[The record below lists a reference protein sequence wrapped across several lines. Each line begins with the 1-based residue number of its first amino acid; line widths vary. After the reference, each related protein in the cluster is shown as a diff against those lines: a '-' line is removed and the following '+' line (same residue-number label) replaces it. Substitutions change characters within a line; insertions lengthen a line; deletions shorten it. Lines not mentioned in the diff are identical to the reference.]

1 MHDAPNAREAI
12 LDAAESQFAAHG
24 FDGTTIKRLAGAVGV
39 NTALLY
45 YYFADKEALY
55 AVVIARL
62 LGRLSGEMSQSMA
75 AGLSPDAAI
84 RAFVATQG
92 AVFADNPR
100 MIKIVGRELVDHEA
114 RHAQAPIRHLAATTF
129 ARLHALVSA
138 GQKSGLFRDDI
149 DARFAAISIVA
160 QTAYFHFARP
170 AVEILLAGGKPLT
183 AATKQAFAKHVAAF
197 SLAALAPVAR
207 SAPVKV
213 AAASSTPASSTSS
226 PPTKRRPPKRNT
238 RGHAS

>member
-12 LDAAESQFAAHG
+12 LDGAESQFAAHG
-24 FDGTTIKRLAGAVGV
+24 FDGTTIKLIAGAVGV

-55 AVVIARL
+55 AAVITRL

-75 AGLSPDAAI
+75 EGASPEEAI
-84 RAFVATQG
+84 RAFTATQG
-92 AVFADNPR
+92 AVFAANPR
-100 MIKIVGRELVDHEA
+100 MIKIVGRELVDHDA
-114 RHAQAPIRHLAATTF
+114 RHAQAPIRQLAATAF
-129 ARLHALVSA
+129 SRLHALVSA
-138 GQKSGLFRDDI
+138 GQKSGLFRGDI

-183 AATKQAFAKHVAAF
+183 AATKHAFADHVAAF
-197 SLAALAPVAR
+197 SLAALAPVAKA
-207 SAPVKV
+207 SPAPVP
-213 AAASSTPASSTSS
+213 PA
-226 PPTKRRPPKRNT
+226 KRRRPAKRSF
-238 RGHAS
+238 RGLTP